1 MCADQT
7 PKAKPFPTKS
17 AETALRAD
25 AAERCFISGQDV
37 LRLHENGNAP
47 SLAEPVSASF
57 PIHSKAVLFEGTP
70 LPDLSA
76 ELAPG
81 PGRPRK
87 REKGKHEKRKKHAKT
102 EADFL

>member
-37 LRLHENGNAP
+37 LRLHENGNAS

-57 PIHSKAVLFEGTP
+57 PIHSKPVLFEGLRSQIFP
-70 LPDLSA
+70 LSL
-76 ELAPG
+76 LR
-81 PGRPRK
+81 GRPRK